1 MSGLICVAGGK
12 GAPGASTVALALALA
27 SGPERTVTLVD
38 ADPDGGALAAR
49 LGVAATPGLVSLSAA
64 ARHGF
69 RPDLV
74 GLHTQHIRPG
84 VELIAGP
91 PSAEQMSTALGGLGC
106 PFAEALAAIDA
117 SADVGRWQLRSPA
130 TDLVREAVATVL
142 VIRPSLEGVA
152 HARSQ
157 VVDLQQICRRV
168 EVAIVGDQP
177 YGANEVADALAVDH
191 VTMVPFDRRGA
202 ALLGTEP
209 VSGRWGNRSPLMRA
223 IRALALGLES
233 RELVTP

>member
-1 MSGLICVAGGK
+1 MSGLICVAGSK

-27 SGPERTVTLVD
+27 SSSERPVTLVD

-69 RPDLV
+69 RPDLI
-74 GLHTQHIRPG
+74 GLHTQQIRPG
-84 VELIAGP
+84 LELIVSP
-91 PSAEQMSTALGGLGC
+91 PSSEQICSALAGVGR

-117 SADVGRWQLRSPA
+117 IADVGRWQLRSPA
-130 TDLVREAVATVL
+130 TDLVREAIATVL
-142 VIRPSLEGVA
+142 VIQPSLDGVA

-157 VVDLQQICRRV
+157 VVDLQRICRRV
-168 EVAIVGDQP
+168 EVACVGDRP

-191 VTMVPFDRRGA
+191 VTVVPFDRRGA
-202 ALLGTEP
+202 ALLG
-209 VSGRWGNRSPLMRA
+209 SGDASHRWVNRSQLIRA
-223 IRALALGLES
+223 IRALAVDLEA
-233 RELVTP
+233 REEVAS